1 MGHAPDRPAGFLKTH
16 QLLAALITLAIV
28 ALSVTGFVWAQ
39 KGVTVVVDGE
49 SRFMKTQVDTVGALL
64 EQADIAVSEGDVV
77 SPAPETQLADG
88 DTVVVRHAIP
98 VTLQLAGNRIELS
111 VVGSTVADALI
122 AAGIDPG
129 VGLDVEPALS
139 SPLEPG
145 MSIVARDVFVRIV
158 EETVEIP
165 FGVVTQNDA
174 GSASGTREITTT
186 GVVGKKLRVFEVIVV
201 DGVEGERKLLSEQ
214 VVVEPVDEV
223 VSVGT
228 KRTSNT
234 VARSRPA
241 PAPAPA
247 PTSGEQRTVATTAY
261 APGVDGVGTRTATG
275 ARAGRGIIAVDPS
288 VIPLGTRLYIP
299 GYGYGVAADTGGA
312 IRGAKIDLCFDTR
325 AEAIAWG
332 RRTVTIT
339 LLP

>member
-16 QLLAALITLAIV
+16 QLLVALITLAIV

-77 SPAPETQLADG
+77 SPALETRLLDG

-111 VVGSTVADALI
+111 VVGATVADALI

-129 VGLDVEPALS
+129 VGLDVDPALS

-158 EETVEIP
+158 EETIEIP
-165 FGVVTQNDA
+165 FGVVTRNDSN
-174 GSASGTREITTT
+174 SASGTREITTA
-186 GVVGKKLRVFEVIVV
+186 GVPGKKLRVFEVIVV

-228 KRTSNT
+228 KRTSNR
-234 VARSRPA
+234 VARSRPTSS
-241 PAPAPA
+241 PA
-247 PTSGEQRTVATTAY
+247 PTSGDKRTVMTTAY

-275 ARAGRGIIAVDPS
+275 ARAGYGIIAVDPS
-288 VIPLGTRLYIP
+288 VIPLGTRLYVP
-299 GYGYGVAADTGGA
+299 GYGYGIAADTGGA
-312 IRGAKIDLCFDTR
+312 IKGAKIDVCFDTR

-339 LLP
+339 VLP